1 MIFCTVRKVSY
12 YICLSALPA
21 QAGGFSFRAIT
32 DFWKLL
38 PIYLTHEI
46 KQFIVG

>member
-1 MIFCTVRKVSY
+1 MIFYTVRKVSY

-32 DFWKLL
+32 DFGE
-38 PIYLTHEI
+38 ITTYLFDT
-46 KQFIVG
+46 